1 VRIRSYA
8 QGIVLRATAK
18 ATSNEPAA
26 RPTLA
31 AQSVSRDETAAIVV
45 RPRALLSVLVPA
57 IVVLNVLNAFTVFVY
72 HEHHNRSD
80 RFFQEFSLD
89 SEANVPSWF
98 SSALLLTA
106 AAVLALVAIDTLA
119 RKGRWGR
126 HWAGL
131 SLVFAWLSLDETA
144 AIHERIGGLLRSHL
158 HLHGPLHYAGVI
170 PAFAVALLVGIT
182 YVRFLRALPRAT
194 VLGFLLAA
202 AIYITGA
209 AGVEAATGWWAEGH
223 GSGSTALLLVSTVE
237 ENLEMFGSLLF
248 ILVVLAY
255 FARLGR
261 SVALRAES

>member
-1 VRIRSYA
+1 MASESAAAPRLEAS
-8 QGIVLRATAK
+8 QESPGIA
-18 ATSNEPAA
+18 
-26 RPTLA
+26 
-31 AQSVSRDETAAIVV
+31 VV
-45 RPRALLSVLVPA
+45 TPRAVLGVFVPA
-57 IVVLNVLNAFTVFVY
+57 IVLLNVANAIAVFLY
-72 HEHHNRSD
+72 HHRHHHGG

-89 SEANVPSWF
+89 KEANVPSWF

-106 AAVLALVAIDTLA
+106 AALLALVALDALA
-119 RKGRWGR
+119 SKARWGR

-131 SLVFAWLSLDETA
+131 SLVFVVLSLDETA
-144 AIHERIGGLLRSHL
+144 EIHERSGSWLRAHL

-170 PAFAVALLVGIT
+170 PALALALVVGIT

-194 VLGFLLAA
+194 LLGILVAA

-209 AGVEAATGWWAEGH
+209 AGVEAASGWWAEGH

-237 ENLEMFGSLLF
+237 ENLEMFGTVLF

-261 SVALRAES
+261 SVALRAEQ

>member
-1 VRIRSYA
+1 MTTKSA
-8 QGIVLRATAK
+8 A
-18 ATSNEPAA
+18 AA
-26 RPTLA
+26 RLDASEALP
-31 AQSVSRDETAAIVV
+31 AIAVLT
-45 RPRALLSVLVPA
+45 PRALLAVFVPA
-57 IVVLNVLNAFTVFVY
+57 IVLLNVANAIAVFLY
-72 HEHHNRSD
+72 HHRHHHGG

-89 SEANVPSWF
+89 HEANVPSWF

-106 AAVLALVAIDTLA
+106 AALLALVALDALA
-119 RKGRWGR
+119 SKARWGR

-131 SLVFAWLSLDETA
+131 SVVFVVLSLDETA
-144 AIHERIGGLLRSHL
+144 EIHERIGSWLRAHL

-170 PAFAVALLVGIT
+170 PALALALFVGIT

-194 VLGFLLAA
+194 LLGILVAA

-209 AGVEAATGWWAEGH
+209 AGVEAASGWWAEGH

-237 ENLEMFGSLLF
+237 ENLEMVGTLFF

-261 SVALRAES
+261 SVALRAER